1 MIELTVKNRIA
12 AIRLANRLERNPEYA
27 KMIGVSVVNG
37 KVKNI
42 VENDVK
48 WKQRKKKIDSLS
60 NK

>member
-27 KMIGVSVVNG
+27 KMIGLSVVNG

-42 VENDVK
+42 EEH
-48 WKQRKKKIDSLS
+48 IES
-60 NK
+60 NKETNNCNKER

>member
-37 KVKNI
+37 KVENI
-42 VENDVK
+42 EEH
-48 WKQRKKKIDSLS
+48 IES
-60 NK
+60 NKEKNNCNRER